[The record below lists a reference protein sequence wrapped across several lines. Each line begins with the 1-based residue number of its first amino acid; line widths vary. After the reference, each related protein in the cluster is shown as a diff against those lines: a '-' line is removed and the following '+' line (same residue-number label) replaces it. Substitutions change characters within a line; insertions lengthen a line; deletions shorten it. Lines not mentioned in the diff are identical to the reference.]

1 MANDDSTTDDNVLHI
16 GMDLGTSRSA
26 VAASNGQ
33 RKWVESYVGWPQDF
47 VAEKMLGKRVLF
59 GSEALENRMSL
70 DMVRPLE
77 EGVIRDGTARDEE
90 AVQELIHHL
99 VAQVGGDEDDQPVH
113 AAVGVPAEALR
124 VNKMAIRDAVREH
137 ADALMVVSEPFA
149 VAYGLD
155 ALNHALVIDIGAGT
169 MDFCVMRGTMPA
181 EEDQRSLNTAGDQID
196 RRLLELLEEEYPEAR
211 FSDTAVRKYKEQHG
225 FVKKNGRMSVKVDVP
240 VEGKVTSLNITDA
253 VRQACDTI
261 LAPLVETA
269 VDLIARYEPEFQEK
283 VRQNIY
289 LAGGGSLLDGLADAV
304 EGELSEYGPTTVQ
317 TVDDPLYA
325 GANGA
330 LALAQDMPEEYWE
343 DM

>member
-1 MANDDSTTDDNVLHI
+1 MANDDGQDEDVLHI

-33 RKWVESYVGWPQDF
+33 RAWVESYVGWPRDF
-47 VAEKMLGKRVLF
+47 VSKKMLGERVLF
-59 GSEALENRMSL
+59 GEEALENRTSL

-77 EGVIRDGTARDEE
+77 QGVIRDGTARDEE
-90 AVQELIHHL
+90 AVRELIHHL
-99 VAQVGGDEDDQPVH
+99 VERAGAEKDDPVH

-155 ALNHALVIDIGAGT
+155 ALNNTLIIDIGAGT
-169 MDFCVMRGTMPA
+169 VDFCVMRGAMPA
-181 EEDQRSLNTAGDQID
+181 EEDQRSLTNAGDQID
-196 RRLLELLEEEYPEAR
+196 RQLLELLEERYPEAR
-211 FSDTAVRKYKEQHG
+211 FSDRAARRYKEQHG
-225 FVKKNGRMSVKVDVP
+225 FIKKNGRMSVKVEVP
-240 VEGKVTSLNITDA
+240 VGGKVTSLTITDE
-253 VRQACDTI
+253 VRQACSGI

-289 LAGGGSLLDGLADAV
+289 LAGGGSQLVGLAEAV
-304 EGELSEYGPTTVQ
+304 EEELSEYGPCTVK

>member
-1 MANDDSTTDDNVLHI
+1 MANDDGQDEDVLHI

-33 RKWVESYVGWPQDF
+33 RAWVESYVGWPRDF
-47 VAEKMLGKRVLF
+47 VSKKMLGERVLF
-59 GSEALENRMSL
+59 GEEALENRTSL

-77 EGVIRDGTARDEE
+77 QGVIRDGTARDEE
-90 AVQELIHHL
+90 AVRELIHHL
-99 VAQVGGDEDDQPVH
+99 VERAGAEKDDPVH

-155 ALNHALVIDIGAGT
+155 ALNNTLIIDVGAGT
-169 MDFCVMRGTMPA
+169 VDFCVMRGAMPA
-181 EEDQRSLNTAGDQID
+181 EEDQRSLTNAGDQID
-196 RRLLELLEEEYPEAR
+196 RQLLELLEERYPEAR
-211 FSDTAVRKYKEQHG
+211 FSDRAARRYKEQHG
-225 FVKKNGRMSVKVDVP
+225 FIKKNGRMSVKVEVP
-240 VEGKVTSLNITDA
+240 VGGKVTSLTITDE
-253 VRQACDTI
+253 VRQACSGI
-261 LAPLVETA
+261 LDPLVETA

-289 LAGGGSLLDGLADAV
+289 LAGGGSQLVGLAEAI
-304 EGELSEYGPTTVQ
+304 EEELSEYGPCTVK

>member
-1 MANDDSTTDDNVLHI
+1 MANDDGQDEDVLHI

-33 RKWVESYVGWPQDF
+33 RAWVESYVGWPRDF
-47 VAEKMLGKRVLF
+47 VSKKMLGERVLF
-59 GSEALENRMSL
+59 GEEALENRTSL

-77 EGVIRDGTARDEE
+77 QGVIRDGTARDEE
-90 AVQELIHHL
+90 AVRELIHHL
-99 VAQVGGDEDDQPVH
+99 VERAGAEKDDPVH

-155 ALNHALVIDIGAGT
+155 ALNNTLIIDVGAGT
-169 MDFCVMRGTMPA
+169 VDFCVMRGAMPA
-181 EEDQRSLNTAGDQID
+181 EEDQRSLTNAGDQID
-196 RRLLELLEEEYPEAR
+196 RQLLELLEERYPEAR
-211 FSDTAVRKYKEQHG
+211 FSDRAARRYKEQHG
-225 FVKKNGRMSVKVDVP
+225 FIKKNGRMSVKVEVP
-240 VEGKVTSLNITDA
+240 VGGKVTSLTITDE
-253 VRQACDTI
+253 VRQACSGI

-289 LAGGGSLLDGLADAV
+289 LAGGGSQLVGLAEAV
-304 EGELSEYGPTTVQ
+304 EEELSEYGPCTVK

>member
-1 MANDDSTTDDNVLHI
+1 MANDDGQDENVLHI

-33 RKWVESYVGWPQDF
+33 RAWVESYVGWPKDF
-47 VAEKMLGKRVLF
+47 VSKKMLGERVLF
-59 GSEALENRMSL
+59 GDEALDNHTSL

-77 EGVIRDGTARDEE
+77 QGVIREGTERDEE

-99 VAQVGGDEDDQPVH
+99 IERVGGSAGSDAVH

-155 ALNHALVIDIGAGT
+155 ALNNTLIIDIGAGT
-169 MDFCVMRGTMPA
+169 VDFCVMRGAMPE
-181 EEDQRSLNTAGDQID
+181 EEDQRSLTNAGDQID
-196 RRLLELLEEEYPEAR
+196 RQLLELLEERYPEAR
-211 FSDTAVRKYKEQHG
+211 FSDRAARKYKEQHG
-225 FVKKNGRMSVKVDVP
+225 FIKKNGRMSVKVDVP
-240 VEGKVTSLNITDA
+240 VGGKVTSLTITDE
-253 VRQACDTI
+253 VRQACSGI

-269 VDLIARYEPEFQEK
+269 VDLIARYTPEFQEK
-283 VRQNIY
+283 VRENIY
-289 LAGGGSLLDGLADAV
+289 LAGGGSQLVGLAEAV
-304 EGELSEYGPTTVQ
+304 EEELSEYGPCTVK

-330 LALAQDMPEEYWE
+330 LTLAQDMPEEYWE

>member
-1 MANDDSTTDDNVLHI
+1 MANDDRQDEDVLHI

-33 RKWVESYVGWPQDF
+33 RAWVESYVGWPRDF
-47 VAEKMLGKRVLF
+47 VSKKMLGERVLF
-59 GSEALENRMSL
+59 GEEALENRTSL

-77 EGVIRDGTARDEE
+77 QGVIRDGTARDEE
-90 AVQELIHHL
+90 AVRELIHHL
-99 VAQVGGDEDDQPVH
+99 VERAGAEKDDPVH

-155 ALNHALVIDIGAGT
+155 ALNNTLIIDIGAGT
-169 MDFCVMRGTMPA
+169 VDFCVMRGAMPA
-181 EEDQRSLNTAGDQID
+181 EEDQRSLTNAGDQID
-196 RRLLELLEEEYPEAR
+196 RQLLELLEERYPEAR
-211 FSDTAVRKYKEQHG
+211 FSDRAARRYKEQHG
-225 FVKKNGRMSVKVDVP
+225 FIKKNGRMSVKVEVP
-240 VEGKVTSLNITDA
+240 VGGKVTSLTITDE
-253 VRQACDTI
+253 VRQACSGI

-289 LAGGGSLLDGLADAV
+289 LAGGGSQLVGLAEAV
-304 EGELSEYGPTTVQ
+304 EEELSEYGPCTVK

>member
-1 MANDDSTTDDNVLHI
+1 MAKNDDNVLHI

-26 VAASNGQ
+26 VAASSGQ
-33 RKWVESYVGWPQDF
+33 RKWVESYVGWPKDF
-47 VAEKMLGKRVLF
+47 VSKKMLGERVLF
-59 GSEALENRMSL
+59 GSEALENHMSIN
-70 DMVRPLE
+70 MVRPLE
-77 EGVIRDGTARDEE
+77 QGVIRDGTARDEE

-99 VAQVGGDEDDQPVH
+99 IEQAGGGDDQPIH

-155 ALNHALVIDIGAGT
+155 ALNQALIIDIGAGT
-169 MDFCVMRGTMPA
+169 VDFCVMRGTMPA
-181 EEDQRSLNTAGDQID
+181 EEDQRSLTNAGDQID
-196 RRLLELLEEEYPEAR
+196 RQLLELLQEKHPEAR
-211 FSDTAVRKYKEQHG
+211 FSDRSARKYKEQHG

-240 VEGKVTSLNITDA
+240 VGGKVTQLNITEE
-253 VRQACDTI
+253 VRQACGGL

-269 VDLIARYEPEFQEK
+269 VDLIARYEPEFQEQ
-283 VRQNIY
+283 VRQNVY
-289 LAGGGSLLDGLADAV
+289 LAGGGSQLAGLAEAV
-304 EGELSEYGPTTVQ
+304 ESELSEYGPTTVK

-343 DM
+343 EM

>member
-1 MANDDSTTDDNVLHI
+1 MANDDGQDEDVLHI

-33 RKWVESYVGWPQDF
+33 RAWVESYVGWPRDF
-47 VAEKMLGKRVLF
+47 VSKKMLGERVLF
-59 GSEALENRMSL
+59 GEEALENRTSL

-77 EGVIRDGTARDEE
+77 QGVIRDGTARDEE
-90 AVQELIHHL
+90 AVRELIHHL
-99 VAQVGGDEDDQPVH
+99 VERAGAEKDDPVH

-155 ALNHALVIDIGAGT
+155 ALNNTLIIDIGAGT
-169 MDFCVMRGTMPA
+169 VDFCVMRGAMPA
-181 EEDQRSLNTAGDQID
+181 EEDQRSLTNAGDQID
-196 RRLLELLEEEYPEAR
+196 RQLLELLEERYPEAR
-211 FSDTAVRKYKEQHG
+211 FSDRAARRYKEQHG
-225 FVKKNGRMSVKVDVP
+225 FIKKNGRMSVKVEVP
-240 VEGKVTSLNITDA
+240 VGGKVTSLTITDE
-253 VRQACDTI
+253 VRQACSGI

-289 LAGGGSLLDGLADAV
+289 LAGGGSQLVGLAEAI
-304 EGELSEYGPTTVQ
+304 EEELSEYGPCTVK

>member
-1 MANDDSTTDDNVLHI
+1 MANDDGQDEDVLHI

-33 RKWVESYVGWPQDF
+33 RAWVESYVGWPRDF
-47 VAEKMLGKRVLF
+47 VSKKMLGERVLF
-59 GSEALENRMSL
+59 GEEALENRTSL

-77 EGVIRDGTARDEE
+77 QGVIRDGTARDEE
-90 AVQELIHHL
+90 AVRELIHHL
-99 VAQVGGDEDDQPVH
+99 VERAGAEKDDPVH

-155 ALNHALVIDIGAGT
+155 ALNNTLIIDIGAGT
-169 MDFCVMRGTMPA
+169 VDFCVMRGAMPA
-181 EEDQRSLNTAGDQID
+181 EEDQRSLTNAGDQID
-196 RRLLELLEEEYPEAR
+196 RQLLELLEERYPEAR
-211 FSDTAVRKYKEQHG
+211 FSDRAARRYKEQHG
-225 FVKKNGRMSVKVDVP
+225 FIKKNGRMSVKVEVP
-240 VEGKVTSLNITDA
+240 VGGKVTSLTITDE
-253 VRQACDTI
+253 VRQACSGI

-289 LAGGGSLLDGLADAV
+289 LAGGGSQLVGLAEAV
-304 EGELSEYGPTTVQ
+304 EEELGEYGPCTVK